1 MLMLWNSHLGL
12 VGVAL
17 LLAGVGAG
25 CAAAI
30 NPVQVEAAQTAA
42 RVKTALVNDAQ
53 VGTRAIEVRVRDG
66 VVELAGQVASADE
79 AAHAVAVAQRVP
91 GVTRV
96 ESRLTVGDIDPSPFA
111 AEASAATP
119 GASPAVRGRDEPRGV
134 ATEFAELEDPHDL
147 LAAGGAVRVVNPR
160 GEAQGTRWQIS
171 PVVRL
176 GNRRGLGPAIA
187 FDWYSAEPR
196 ATERIAGDVGR
207 VRVRPIM
214 AGVRYTVPMGR
225 WSLAPS
231 MVGGVAINGL
241 EVAEAGDVERL
252 SVGVANSVAWRAAV
266 SLWYEA
272 SRRTALHASVGRV
285 FTRPR
290 FTVVEDGLLRDRR
303 ANADATILLV
313 GVAYKVF

>member
-1 MLMLWNSHLGL
+1 MPNRQTTHLGL
-12 VGVAL
+12 AGVVL
-17 LLAGVGAG
+17 LIASVGAG

-30 NPVQVEAAQTAA
+30 NPLQVEAAQTAA
-42 RVKTALVNDAQ
+42 RVKTALVNDPR
-53 VGTRAIEVRVRDG
+53 VGIRAIEVRVRDG
-66 VVELAGQVASADE
+66 VAVLAGQVASAEE
-79 AAHAVAVAQRVP
+79 ATHAVAVAQRVP

-96 ESRLTVGDIDPSPFA
+96 ESRLTVGPIDPA
-111 AEASAATP
+111 P
-119 GASPAVRGRDEPRGV
+119 GTTGAPDAVAGDRAPDEVRGV
-134 ATEFAELEDPHDL
+134 AAAFAELEDPHDL
-147 LAAGGAVRVVNPR
+147 LAAGAAVRVVNPR

-171 PVVRL
+171 PIVRL

-196 ATERIAGDVGR
+196 ATARIAGDVGR

-214 AGVRYTVPMGR
+214 AGLRYTVPMGR

-231 MVGGVAINGL
+231 VVGGVAINGL
-241 EVAEAGDVERL
+241 KVAEAGDVERL
-252 SVGVANSVAWRAAV
+252 SVGVANSMAWRTAL
-266 SLWYEA
+266 SLWYET
-272 SRRTALHASVGRV
+272 SRRTALHASIGRV

-313 GVAYKVF
+313 GVACKVF